1 MDNRETL
8 TASSRDAILKRHLF
22 SGVAKNW
29 IKGRGDVGR
38 AYFVRRS
45 SRQSFGF
52 RGPLRAAQFLKP
64 PALPGDTYSKFPW
77 TGPTSIASVNPNA
90 CRIDSQ
96 NSEIPTDTSIA
107 KPAALADDFSLLL
120 TR

>member
-22 SGVAKNW
+22 SGVAKKW
-29 IKGRGDVGR
+29 IKGRGGVGR

-52 RGPLRAAQFLKP
+52 RGRLRAAQFLKP
-64 PALPGDTYSKFPW
+64 PALPGDTYIKLTHDGLEPQR
-77 TGPTSIASVNPNA
+77 PL
-90 CRIDSQ
+90 RLLDR
-96 NSEIPTDTSIA
+96 E
-107 KPAALADDFSLLL
+107 SLSGEK
-120 TR
+120 

>member
-64 PALPGDTYSKFPW
+64 RLCRG

-107 KPAALADDFSLLL
+107 K
-120 TR
+120 